1 MEDSNTKELEPKFLI
16 TTIDNPFNPFTESD
30 EWRNWDKTY
39 GYNTYERL
47 VELGHF
53 DSDMTEDEEA
63 DEYERAMIRLLRI
76 HPMYI
81 KVPND
86 EGIEVKIK
94 KLREL
99 LLEENE

>member
-1 MEDSNTKELEPKFLI
+1 MEDSNTKELEPEFLI
-16 TTIDNPFNPFTESD
+16 TTVDNPFNPFTESD
-30 EWRNWDKTY
+30 EWRVWDTTY

-53 DSDMTEDEEA
+53 DSDMTEDEEEE
-63 DEYERAMIRLLRI
+63 EYKRAMIRLLRI

-81 KVPND
+81 KVPNE

-94 KLREL
+94 KLREV
-99 LLEENE
+99 LLEKDK